1 MPAKKTTKKVVRKA
15 PAKKSPMEAKVKSF
29 AKNVEKEAKVLTAE
43 GKVIGSKIGTRRERS
58 STEEKV
64 FMVLGIIA
72 LIRGLSILFK
82 NGRRLFISMLLII
95 LGMLLVTGFFSKK
108 KK

>member
-1 MPAKKTTKKVVRKA
+1 MVTKKPVKKAAVKKTVSSVET
-15 PAKKSPMEAKVKSF
+15 KVKSF
-29 AKNVEKEAKVLTAE
+29 ARNVEKEAKDRFGTE
-43 GKVIGSKIGTRRERS
+43 SKIIGSKIGTRREIS
-58 STEEKV
+58 NTEEKI

-82 NGRRLFISMLLII
+82 NGRRLFVSMLLII
-95 LGMLLVTGFFSKK
+95 MGILLVTGFFSKK